1 MNETEKRLMQARTR
15 LVLDF
20 PFFGNLALR
29 LRLIPDASI
38 QTANTDGICIK
49 YNPAFIGSL
58 TDPEILGVLA
68 HEVLHCTNGHPWRMG
83 KRDARRWNVAA
94 DMAINP
100 LIRESRLTLP
110 AGGMDTPAHLAGLSV
125 EAIYNAL
132 PADPDGDDGD
142 GKPGDG
148 DGNQAP
154 GNGKPQH
161 QPGPGE
167 VEAPAPG
174 TQEADQAADLE
185 AEWKAA
191 AMQSAKAAAM
201 QGKLP
206 GSLARMVEELKRPRV
221 DWRAELRRFIQQTA
235 RNDYS
240 WTKQAARYLHAGLYL
255 PGLKSE
261 TMPPLVVAV
270 DTSGSIDAGTL
281 AAFGAEIQ
289 SIMDE
294 TRPEALH
301 VVYCD
306 SSINKT
312 QTHEPGDLIKL
323 EAVGGG
329 GTDFRPPFAWVEREG
344 IQPAALI
351 YLTDLEGPAPEQAPD
366 YPVMWACTTRA
377 RADWGETI
385 SLGG

>member
-1 MNETEKRLMQARTR
+1 MKDTAARITQARTG
-15 LVLDF
+15 LILDH
-20 PFFGNLALR
+20 PFFGALALR
-29 LRLIPDASI
+29 LAMVPDATI
-38 QTANTDGICIK
+38 KTASTDGRAIR
-49 YNPAFIGSL
+49 YNPEFFDSL
-58 TDPEILGVLA
+58 TDAEIKGVLA
-68 HEVLHCTNGHPWRMG
+68 HVVLHCTNGHPWRMG
-83 KRDARRWNVAA
+83 DRDPKRWNVAA
-94 DMAINP
+94 DMAVNP
-100 LIRESRLTLP
+100 LLKESRLILP
-110 AGGMDTPAHLAGLSV
+110 AGGLDTPPDLIGKSV

-132 PADPDGDDGD
+132 PEGNDGGQ
-142 GKPGDG
+142 G
-148 DGNQAP
+148 
-154 GNGKPQH
+154 GNGKP

-201 QGKLP
+201 QGMLP

-221 DWRAELRRFIQQTA
+221 DWKAELRRFIQQTA
-235 RNDYS
+235 RNDYA
-240 WTKQAARYLHAGLYL
+240 WTRQAARYLHAGLYL

-281 AAFGAEIQ
+281 VAFGAEIQ

-301 VVYCD
+301 IIYCD

-312 QTHEPGDLIKL
+312 QTHEPGDLIRL

-329 GTDFRPPFAWVEREG
+329 GTSFLPPFAWVDAEG

-351 YLTDLEGPAPEQAPD
+351 YLTDLEGPAPAQAPD
-366 YPVMWACTTRA
+366 YPVMWACTTRKA
-377 RADWGETI
+377 APWGQTI
-385 SLGG
+385 SLED